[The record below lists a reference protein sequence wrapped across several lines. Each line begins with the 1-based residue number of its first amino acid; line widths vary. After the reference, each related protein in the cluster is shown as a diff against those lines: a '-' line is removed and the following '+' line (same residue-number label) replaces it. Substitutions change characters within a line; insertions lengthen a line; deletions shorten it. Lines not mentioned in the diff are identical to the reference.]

1 MSESSFLDGLYHR
14 DIITLARRG
23 RDRGRLDAAD
33 RSARADNPLC
43 GDRVT
48 MDLDLDNDRIAR
60 IGHRVRG
67 CALCEAAAEI
77 IAEEAVGVTESEV
90 AAVRSAL
97 QDYLGGESGDPLWE
111 QLKIFAPVSRVPSR
125 HECVLLAFDAVLRAL
140 KS

>member
-1 MSESSFLDGLYHR
+1 MSDTSFLDGLYHR

-23 RDRGRLDAAD
+23 RDRGRLDAPD

-48 MDLDLDNDRIAR
+48 VDLDLENDRIAR

-77 IAEEAVGVTESEV
+77 IAERAVGTTACEVEAVRG
-90 AAVRSAL
+90 AL
-97 QDYLGGESGDPLWE
+97 HDYLDGESGDPPWE
-111 QLKIFAPVSRVPSR
+111 RLKVFAPVSRVPSR
-125 HECVLLAFDAVLRAL
+125 HECVLLPFDAVLRAF

>member
-1 MSESSFLDGLYHR
+1 MSDTSFLDGLYHR
-14 DIITLARRG
+14 DIITMARRG
-23 RDRGRLDAAD
+23 RDRGRLDAPD

-48 MDLDLDNDRIAR
+48 MDLDLEDDRIAR

-77 IAEEAVGVTESEV
+77 IAEEAVGITESEV
-90 AAVRSAL
+90 AAVRGTL
-97 QDYLGGESGDPLWE
+97 QDYLGGESRELPWE
-111 QLKIFAPVSRVPSR
+111 RLKVFAPVSRVPSR